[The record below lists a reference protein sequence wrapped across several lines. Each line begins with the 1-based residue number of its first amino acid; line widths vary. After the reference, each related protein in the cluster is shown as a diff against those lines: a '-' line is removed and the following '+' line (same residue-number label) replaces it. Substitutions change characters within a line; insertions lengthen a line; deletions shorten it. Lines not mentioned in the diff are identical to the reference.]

1 MDSKTKKI
9 LVCFCIVLT
18 NTFWSTLSAES
29 ASVKK
34 AEMLNEHGLQAEAK
48 RELINVLFE
57 TADENEKAQAYYL
70 LGNIAFTEKRLSAA
84 LNTWNTLVEKHPNS
98 KQAELVKGKISELT
112 EIIGESTIETIN
124 NAVALSYFRNAD
136 FWSRNKEA
144 TFTIDG
150 SWIPRVEAAIKWYEK
165 VIIEFPQS
173 PAAELA
179 YKSKIHTLLGWK
191 DPGRYGEW
199 QGAREDFEKYMP
211 QILETFSSFEAD
223 FPQSRSLQAFRY
235 QIAQLYWRRSN
246 YEKVRE
252 WLNLIISISGDSDS
266 FYKDLAQ
273 WRLEN
278 LKGND

>member
-18 NTFWSTLSAES
+18 STLSAES

-70 LGNIAFTEKRLSAA
+70 LGNIAFNEKRLSAA
-84 LNTWNTLVEKHPNS
+84 LNTWNTLVEKHPDS
-98 KQAELVKGKISELT
+98 KQTELVKGKISELT
-112 EIIGESTIETIN
+112 EIIGESTTETIN

-136 FWSRNKEA
+136 VWSKNKEA
-144 TFTIDG
+144 AFTIDG
-150 SWIPRVEAAIKWYEK
+150 SWIPAVEAAIKWYEK
-165 VIIEFPQS
+165 VIIEFPKS
-173 PAAELA
+173 PAAEVA
-179 YKSKIHTLLGWK
+179 YKSKFRTLLGWK

-199 QGAREDFEKYMP
+199 QGVREDFEKYMP

-235 QIAQLYWRRSN
+235 QIAQLYWRRDN
-246 YEKVRE
+246 YEKTRE

-273 WRLEN
+273 RRLEN
-278 LKGND
+278 LISND